1 VKTTSGAPVS
11 GVKIDVWETDSK
23 GKYDV
28 QYEDRGD
35 KADGRAIVESDD
47 QGVFWFN
54 AIVPV
59 PYPIP
64 HDGPVGKL
72 LQKLGRHCWRPSH
85 MHFMFQKE
93 GFDHL
98 VTYVLVPHTLFLL
111 DEILTNTS
119 ALYIRGSDYETSD
132 AVFGVKDSLIVGLE
146 TTTPEIA
153 KEYNVKEGTQV
164 LKYDFVLVTD
174 EETKQLRH
182 DEAVKAMKGLGRE
195 GMIIVNGLPVP
206 DVD

>member
-1 VKTTSGAPVS
+1 MSAS
-11 GVKIDVWETDSK
+11 I
-23 GKYDV
+23 
-28 QYEDRGD
+28 
-35 KADGRAIVESDD
+35 ADCD
-47 QGVFWFN
+47 F
-54 AIVPV
+54 
-59 PYPIP
+59 
-64 HDGPVGKL
+64 L
-72 LQKLGRHCWRPSH
+72 PSR
-85 MHFMFQKE
+85 
-93 GFDHL
+93 
-98 VTYVLVPHTLFLL
+98 
-111 DEILTNTS
+111 

-146 TTTPEIA
+146 TVTPEQA
-153 KEYNVKEGTQV
+153 TQYDVQEGTKL